1 MSGVICNICGINDQ
15 NNAFN
20 CSGCNKSVCKE
31 CFNKIRKNW
40 DKDDHDPHKIPNLAT
55 LNPDKDLIKQLEL
68 TEQPLTYSYGCP
80 YCRYVNIKQYADL
93 SKEDLL
99 SFINKEYITFK
110 EISTANIKL
119 RTKQAKIEAD
129 NKELQSKLSEV
140 IDRYITN
147 DGDDGDYKYK
157 TLQDDHDRLKHTLHN
172 REISQLNMA
181 DNFNT
186 LLNMVKDYE
195 NIKQEY
201 TANRCELKTYK
212 DYNNILNN
220 KLDTYNKIVY
230 SKITPKKAIDK
241 LRKETADATGG
252 GRSERSGGVK
262 FAYAINFIA
271 TDKDC

>member
-1 MSGVICNICGINDQ
+1 MSVLICDICGINDQ

-20 CSGCNKSVCKE
+20 CSGCTKSVCKE

-40 DKDDHDPHKIPNLAT
+40 NKDDKDPHKIPN

-68 TEQPLTYSYGCP
+68 TEQPLTYSYNCP
-80 YCRYVNIKQYADL
+80 YCRCDNIKQYADL

-99 SFINKEYITFK
+99 SFINKEYLTFK

-119 RTKQAKIEAD
+119 RTKQAKIEAE
-129 NKELQSKLSEV
+129 NKELQLKLSEV

-147 DGDDGDYKYK
+147 DEGDAYNNIIDYKYK
-157 TLQDDHDRLKHTLHN
+157 TLQDENERLKHTLHN

-220 KLDTYNKIVY
+220 KIDTYNKIVY

-241 LRKETADATGG
+241 LRKETEAGG
-252 GRSERSGGVK
+252 LK
-262 FAYAINFIA
+262 IAYNLQIDFI
-271 TDKDC
+271 TTNNNI

>member
-1 MSGVICNICGINDQ
+1 M
-15 NNAFN
+15 
-20 CSGCNKSVCKE
+20 
-31 CFNKIRKNW
+31 
-40 DKDDHDPHKIPNLAT
+40 
-55 LNPDKDLIKQLEL
+55 
-68 TEQPLTYSYGCP
+68 
-80 YCRYVNIKQYADL
+80 
-93 SKEDLL
+93 
-99 SFINKEYITFK
+99 TFK

-119 RTKQAKIEAD
+119 RTKQAKIEAE
-129 NKELQSKLSEV
+129 NKELQLKLSEV

-147 DGDDGDYKYK
+147 DEGDAYNNIDYKYK
-157 TLQDDHDRLKHTLHN
+157 TLQDENERLKHTLHN

-220 KLDTYNKIVY
+220 KIDTYNKIVY

-241 LRKETADATGG
+241 LRKETEAGG
-252 GRSERSGGVK
+252 LK
-262 FAYAINFIA
+262 IAYNLQIDFI
-271 TDKDC
+271 TTNNNI

>member
-1 MSGVICNICGINDQ
+1 MSVSVCDICGINDQ
-15 NNAFN
+15 HNAFN
-20 CSGCNKSVCKE
+20 CSGCNKAVCKE
-31 CFNKIRKNW
+31 CYNKIRKNW
-40 DKDDHDPHKIPNLAT
+40 NKDDIRPHKTPPHTT

-68 TEQPLTYSYGCP
+68 TEKPLTYSYSCP
-80 YCRYVNIKQYADL
+80 YCRCNNIKQYADL
-93 SKEDLL
+93 SKDDLL
-99 SFINKEYITFK
+99 SFINKEYMTFK
-110 EISTANIKL
+110 EISTANINL
-119 RTKQAKIEAD
+119 RTKQAKIEAE
-129 NKELQSKLSEV
+129 NKELQSKLNEV

-147 DGDDGDYKYK
+147 DGDTSGANAYNIDYKYR
-157 TLQDDHDRLKHTLHN
+157 TLQEENERLKHTLHN

-241 LRKETADATGG
+241 LRQTSAEGLAKSVYKLQIDFRPIGTA
-252 GRSERSGGVK
+252 
-262 FAYAINFIA
+262 
-271 TDKDC
+271 